1 MCGSDSLWRMARAL
15 GNAMGMAGAFEDDGT
30 SEGAVDAIDSTLA
43 VGTANGAWELSKLSP
58 SAAGLRAAQR
68 HSTLLAGAVAAAKAS
83 AGGLPRM
90 ESERGGA
97 GGERSPVHA

>member
-30 SEGAVDAIDSTLA
+30 SEGAVDAIDSTRA
-43 VGTANGAWELSKLSP
+43 IGASTGAWELSKLSP
-58 SAAGLRAAQR
+58 STAGLRAAQR

-83 AGGLPRM
+83 VGGRPPT
-90 ESERGGA
+90 EGEVGGG
-97 GGERSPVHA
+97 GGERD